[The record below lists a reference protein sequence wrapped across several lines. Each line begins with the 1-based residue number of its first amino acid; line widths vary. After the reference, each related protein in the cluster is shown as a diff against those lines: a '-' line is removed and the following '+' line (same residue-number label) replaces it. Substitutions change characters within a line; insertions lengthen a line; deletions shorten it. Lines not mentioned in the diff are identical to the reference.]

1 MDLWLQALFFGL
13 LSSLSLPVG
22 AILGLVMQPGKRS
35 TALWMAFGSGALVFA
50 VATQLYGRSLFKLLA
65 SSPDAF
71 EGSRNGCA
79 QRCQMHF
86 RNINLQNIAG
96 IGGAF
101 LYVALQRL
109 MVWVFG
115 GGHSHGHNK
124 DAGHGAKA
132 EAQRFLAHE
141 EVGGTV
147 AVQDIAGLHSDL
159 RQELLKGADLRPPS
173 AEKHNNQSN
182 GDGLNEATRNANLVD
197 SSPIAA
203 LGPMRRQISNDT
215 ENPSRCTSRERLV
228 SDHGINVAMSMWL
241 GLMLDGIPE
250 SLMLGFMTNQNEI
263 SLVFLLAIFVANFP
277 EAYSGS
283 VVLNKAG
290 MPKWRNFMLWL
301 TVFLLTGILTMVGSL
316 CAPTSVL
323 RGSSLEKVRDETTAA
338 LEGLTGGAMLAMIA
352 TAMLPEAF
360 KEAGEL
366 AGIFFVVG
374 FTTSVFIDGLG
385 ARFAQPQSHL

>member
-1 MDLWLQALFFGL
+1 MNEVDPEAIPVIVSMDLWLQALLFGL

-22 AILGLVMQPGKRS
+22 AILGLVMRPRKRS
-35 TALWMAFGSGALVFA
+35 TALWMAFGAGALVFA

-71 EGSRNGCA
+71 EGSRRTCGK
-79 QRCQMHF
+79 RCQLHF

-109 MVWVFG
+109 MLRVFG
-115 GGHSHGHNK
+115 G
-124 DAGHGAKA
+124 AGHGANSQA
-132 EAQRFLAHE
+132 SHNLGDLEDAAGFH
-141 EVGGTV
+141 GGL
-147 AVQDIAGLHSDL
+147 Q
-159 RQELLKGADLRPPS
+159 QELLK
-173 AEKHNNQSN
+173 EE
-182 GDGLNEATRNANLVD
+182 LNAAIRNAELLD
-197 SSPIAA
+197 SAPIAA
-203 LGPMRRQISNDT
+203 LAPMRQISGTNST
-215 ENPSRCTSRERLV
+215 ENRSRGTSPKRQRLA
-228 SDHGINVAMSMWL
+228 SDHGGNVAMSMWL

-283 VVLNKAG
+283 AVLDKQG
-290 MPKWRNFMLWL
+290 MPKRQNFMLWL

-316 CAPTSVL
+316 CAPTNVS
-323 RGSSLEKVRDETTAA
+323 RGSYLEKVRDETTAS

-366 AGIFFVVG
+366 AGIFFVIG
-374 FTTSVFIDGLG
+374 FTMSVFIDGLG
-385 ARFAQPQSHL
+385 ARFAQPQSHLTHL